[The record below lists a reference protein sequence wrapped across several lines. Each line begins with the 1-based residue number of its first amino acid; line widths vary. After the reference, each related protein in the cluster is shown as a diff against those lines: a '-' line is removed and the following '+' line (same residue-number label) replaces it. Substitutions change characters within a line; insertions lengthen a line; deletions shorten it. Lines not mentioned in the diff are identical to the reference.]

1 MDDEVRRRQ
10 ASMGEHKD
18 ALSALKAS
26 SSLGSK
32 QKTPSEAGKVRKKIA
47 TKINFTRNRVGDEVR
62 AKKMK

>member
-1 MDDEVRRRQ
+1 MKERGF
-10 ASMGEHKD
+10 ASAEET
-18 ALSALKAS
+18 KA
-26 SSLGSK
+26 LGSK